1 MPSRPY
7 PVLRPSEQRWRT
19 RPRAVVPYLFVAT
32 AYLVVATLGITAG
45 AVGQGYGYWWTVR
58 GTAPGE
64 TDVLVPSL
72 LGLWALASL
81 AGSAV
86 AGVVIHVRA
95 SPEREQRY
103 VVGGVVLAPSIAGL
117 LCVFLLDPVA
127 AARLLL
133 LVAALGYLASLLTIP
148 WWGGRGEERG
158 KNGGKGGGKSG
169 GEVGH
174 GPLEVDAG
182 GGRRRLTQEVDTG
195 G

>member
-32 AYLVVATLGITAG
+32 AYLVVATLAITDG
-45 AVGQGYGYWWTVR
+45 AVGRGYGYWWALQ

-86 AGVVIHVRA
+86 AGVVIHVRG
-95 SPEREQRY
+95 SPEREQRR

-117 LCVFLLDPVA
+117 LCVFLLDPVV
-127 AARLLL
+127 AARLFLL
-133 LVAALGYLASLLTIP
+133 IALAGYLAGVLSIP
-148 WWGGRGEERG
+148 WWGDRMV
-158 KNGGKGGGKSG
+158 
-169 GEVGH
+169 EVT
-174 GPLEVDAG
+174 
-182 GGRRRLTQEVDTG
+182 R
-195 G
+195 